1 MKQNIKLFKILGVI
15 NLKQTIKWELVQ
27 GESKW
32 VNAVLIDSE
41 YPSIADHFAFT
52 FNTKK
57 AHEILNFSFK
67 LLEGKKIW

>member
-1 MKQNIKLFKILGVI
+1 MKQNIKLFKILAVI
-15 NLKQTIKWELVQ
+15 NLKQIIKWELVQ